1 MRGLW
6 FKRWLLGRP
15 LATAQASQERLSK
28 PIALAVFASDPLS
41 SVAYATEEILLVLVL
56 AGTAAVQASIGI
68 SVAILL
74 LLAILTASYRQ
85 IIFAYPSG
93 GGAYTVSKANL
104 GVPASLTAGAALL
117 IDYVLTVAVSVSA
130 GVAAVTSALPDLQ
143 EHRVSLGLLAIALV
157 TYGNL
162 RGARES
168 GRLFA
173 VPTYLFITSLGLLF
187 IVGFAQ
193 VFLQGPGPRG
203 TAVSVEALPTLE
215 EATLWLLL
223 RAFSSGC
230 TALTGLE
237 VISNGVS
244 AFRKPSAENA
254 AVTMIWMAAI
264 LGGLFMGITAL
275 SSIFGLVPRPDETL
289 VSQIGRAVFGEG
301 VLYYFLQ
308 AATMAILLL
317 AANSSFAGF
326 PRLASLLAQD
336 DFLPRQ
342 MTGLGDKLVFSNG
355 ILVLGTSA
363 AVLLALFGGDTHA
376 LIPLYA
382 IGVFLSFTLSQAGMV
397 AFWRRRW
404 NQKPGWQKSLAI
416 NAIGCLTTGLATAVI
431 AVTKFQH
438 GAWAVIILLPLLIMM
453 FRAIQ
458 RHYTLADWAVS
469 LDQYSRPREAKRN
482 VFLMPFGGVNRTVI
496 LALDYVLDTM
506 GTHDLRGIFV
516 DTDPARTAEVKAQW
530 DKWGRGV
537 PLIILPSPFRSVL
550 APLLGYIE
558 EVRQQNLGAWIT
570 VVLPE
575 VVPGHWWQTLLHNQ
589 RALLIKGALLFKY
602 NVVVLDVPYRLD

>member
-1 MRGLW
+1 
-6 FKRWLLGRP
+6 
-15 LATAQASQERLSK
+15 
-28 PIALAVFASDPLS
+28 
-41 SVAYATEEILLVLVL
+41 
-56 AGTAAVQASIGI
+56 
-68 SVAILL
+68 
-74 LLAILTASYRQ
+74 
-85 IIFAYPSG
+85 
-93 GGAYTVSKANL
+93 
-104 GVPASLTAGAALL
+104 
-117 IDYVLTVAVSVSA
+117 
-130 GVAAVTSALPDLQ
+130 
-143 EHRVSLGLLAIALV
+143 
-157 TYGNL
+157 
-162 RGARES
+162 
-168 GRLFA
+168 
-173 VPTYLFITSLGLLF
+173 
-187 IVGFAQ
+187 
-193 VFLQGPGPRG
+193 
-203 TAVSVEALPTLE
+203 
-215 EATLWLLL
+215 
-223 RAFSSGC
+223 SSGC

-244 AFRKPSAENA
+244 AFRKPSPENA
-254 AVTMIWMAAI
+254 AATMIWMAVI
-264 LGGLFMGITAL
+264 LGSLFMGITAL
-275 SSIFGLVPRPDETL
+275 SSVFGLLPRPDETL
-289 VSQIGRAVFGEG
+289 VSQIGRVVFGEG

-308 AATMAILLL
+308 AATMLILIL

-355 ILVLGTSA
+355 IVLLGTSA
-363 AVLLALFGGDTHA
+363 AVLLALFGGDTHE

-404 NQKPGWQKSLAI
+404 NQKLGWQKALAI
-416 NAIGCLTTGLATAVI
+416 NAVGCLTTGLATVVI

-453 FRAIQ
+453 FRAIR
-458 RHYTLADWAVS
+458 RHYTIADWAVS

-482 VFLMPFGGVNRTVI
+482 VFLMPIGGVNRTVI
-496 LALDYVLDTM
+496 FALDYVLDTM

-516 DTDPARTAEVKAQW
+516 DTDPAKTTEVKAQW
-530 DKWGRGV
+530 EKWGRGV
-537 PLIILPSPFRSVL
+537 PLLILPSPFRSVL